1 MEYMHTVTH
10 TCACGHIHAHTFCTW
25 PGMLLVHYLICVRLM
40 ESIPMLSQKRS
51 CPERR
56 MSVNLKCKSGHV
68 LSLDDLH
75 VLTCALEST
84 ELVLQGKRGG
94 QCPVLVPCEVPLL
107 QLKLKVPPILRLHF
121 FLYVDY
127 VTTIIQIFL
136 VSLEGCCITVR
147 RSLFGDDLGLIIF
160 PMPF

>member
-1 MEYMHTVTH
+1 
-10 TCACGHIHAHTFCTW
+10 
-25 PGMLLVHYLICVRLM
+25 
-40 ESIPMLSQKRS
+40 MLSQKRS

-75 VLTCALEST
+75 VLTCALECT

-94 QCPVLVPCEVPLL
+94 QCPVLVPREAPLL

-121 FLYVDY
+121 FFML
-127 VTTIIQIFL
+127 TTSQQYTDFSSQL
-136 VSLEGCCITVR
+136 GRLLHHSEKESFR
-147 RSLFGDDLGLIIF
+147 R
-160 PMPF
+160 